1 MPSFRRE
8 RASSFIQQELTL
20 LLQNA
25 VKDPRV
31 STLTITEVEL
41 TPDRRV
47 ARVYVGSFADEEAV
61 HEGLEG
67 LESAKG
73 FLRRRLGELLHWRF
87 TPELEFRVDRSWQYG
102 AKIDAILEK
111 LKQEEAEESVEPDQD
126 AE

>member
-8 RASSFIQQELTL
+8 RANSFIQQELTL

-31 STLTITEVEL
+31 SSLTITEVEL

-47 ARVYVGSFADEEAV
+47 ARVYVASFADEDSV
-61 HEGLEG
+61 REGLEG

-73 FLRRRLGELLHWRF
+73 FLRRRLGDELHWPF
-87 TPELEFRVDRSWQYG
+87 TPELEFRMDRSWQYG
-102 AKIDAILEK
+102 AKIDALLET
-111 LKQEEAEESVEPDQD
+111 LKQEEEESVEPDED

>member
-25 VKDPRV
+25 VKDPRISV
-31 STLTITEVEL
+31 LTITEVEL
-41 TPDRRV
+41 TSDRRI

-61 HEGLEG
+61 REGLEG

-73 FLRRRLGELLHWRF
+73 FLRRKLGELLHWRF
-87 TPELEFRVDRSWQYG
+87 TPELEFRMDQSWQYG
-102 AKIDAILEK
+102 AKIDALLETIK
-111 LKQEEAEESVEPDQD
+111 REEEERVEPDQD